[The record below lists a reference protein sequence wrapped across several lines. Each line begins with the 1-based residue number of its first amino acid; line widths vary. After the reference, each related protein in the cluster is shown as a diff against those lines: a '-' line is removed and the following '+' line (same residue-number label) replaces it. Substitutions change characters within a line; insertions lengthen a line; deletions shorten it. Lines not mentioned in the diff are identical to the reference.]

1 MPEGKMDQEKE
12 KTVRKRRHLSPKEKY
27 QIFLEATMAKAQGN
41 GSVGEVIRRWGIHSS
56 DLTRIRA
63 SVEQGAIDTFES
75 RKSRKPKLSREKYEE
90 LKSEKERLERT
101 VIEQA
106 AELALLKK
114 KDRSG

>member
-1 MPEGKMDQEKE
+1 ME
-12 KTVRKRRHLSPKEKY
+12 KTVRKRRRLTPEEKY
-27 QIFLEATMAKAQGN
+27 QIFLEATMAKTKGN
-41 GSVGEVIRRWGIHSS
+41 GSISEVLRRWGIHSS

-63 SVEQGAIDTFES
+63 AVEQGAIDIFKA
-75 RKSRKPKLSREKYEE
+75 RKSRKPKITIEQHEK
-90 LKSEKERLERT
+90 LKAEKERLEAT

>member
-1 MPEGKMDQEKE
+1 MDKVHER
-12 KTVRKRRHLSPKEKY
+12 TVRKRRHLTPEEKY

-41 GSVGEVIRRWGIHSS
+41 SSVGEVMRRWGIHSN

-63 SVEQGAIDTFES
+63 SVEQGAIDTFKA
-75 RKSRKPKLSREKYEE
+75 RKSRKPKLSREQYEE
-90 LKSEKERLERT
+90 LRAEKERLERT